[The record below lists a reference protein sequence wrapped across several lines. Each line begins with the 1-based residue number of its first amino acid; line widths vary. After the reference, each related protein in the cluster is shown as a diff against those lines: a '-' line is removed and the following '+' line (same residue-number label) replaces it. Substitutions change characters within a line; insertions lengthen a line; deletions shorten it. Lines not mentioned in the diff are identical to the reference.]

1 MIEEISHYKIL
12 KKIGAGG
19 MGEVYLAE
27 DQKLNRRVAL
37 KILPAE
43 VSGDR
48 KSLNRFLQEARLAA
62 NLNHPHICT
71 IYEINESAEMPFL
84 AMELIEGETLADKIK
99 TSPFDLSETLNIV
112 SQIADALDEAHRN
125 SIIHRDIKSSN
136 IIINRRGQVK
146 VLDFGLAKIISEEVS
161 EQEVTRA
168 KTEDGMLVGTVQYMS
183 PEQALGK
190 KLDGRTDLWSLGILL
205 YEIVCGQMPFS
216 AVTQAGI
223 FDEILHKPPVAPS
236 ELNPQIPAEL
246 EKIILKLLEKD
257 RDFRYQTASDLLADL
272 KRLRRTLGE
281 SFESSEEVRASS
293 FNANRTEI
301 VSVKSNKTPRMIV
314 FGLAAAVILSGF
326 VFAIY
331 YFVPRKASAFSL
343 ADTKSS
349 RLTSLGKV
357 SDADVSLDGKY
368 VAYIVDEGA
377 RQGLWLKQ
385 IENGGNVQIIPTSD
399 VIYQGVKFSPD
410 GNWIYYNV
418 WDKKS
423 VGEIF
428 RVPVLGGIPQKIV
441 RDCMPSLTIS
451 PDGKR
456 LVFVRSSDQTR
467 TMQLVSAAIG
477 SVDEKVIY
485 ETNPSVGGIYAA
497 AFAPDGKTLAMVGY
511 FADSSG
517 EYKTQIVEM
526 PSEGGDLKTIWIA
539 GKETF
544 GFASTPQW
552 LPDKSGL
559 LVSLSSGEIYNQ
571 LWLINYADGT
581 QTALNN
587 DFNSYDSVSITADGK
602 SFVGVQREF
611 FLSIWTLPSN
621 DSAQAKRI
629 SDGKIEGIGVDW
641 TPDGKIIYSSSV
653 SGKFNLW
660 MINPSDGEKRQLTD
674 DNFTNIYPCVS
685 FDGKTVLFQTSRRGY
700 RRLSLDEKEPK
711 DVELNN
717 FNSISGCQRSE
728 NSFLYTSFDEGSIG
742 VTKIDFNKNNRTS
755 VLPVRAQQAEIST
768 DGKQIVYTFW
778 DEEEKR
784 IKCNFMNL
792 ESKQVKELV
801 LPQTAIRDI
810 SQSRYI
816 FHWTPDGKNIA
827 YVDHQNGVSNI
838 WFYPVDGGKTK
849 QITDFKDNLIQ
860 DFSFSRDGKQIAV
873 SRGMFLS
880 DVVLFK
886 SQN

>member
-1 MIEEISHYKIL
+1 VIEEISHYKIL

-27 DQKLNRRVAL
+27 DQKLNRKVAL
-37 KILPAE
+37 KILPAAL
-43 VSGDR
+43 SGDR

-71 IYEINESAEMPFL
+71 IYEINESAETPFL
-84 AMELIEGETLADKIK
+84 AMELVDGETLADKLK
-99 TSPFDLSETLNIV
+99 TSPFDLSEVLNIA
-112 SQIADALDEAHRN
+112 SQIADALDEAHRS
-125 SIIHRDIKSSN
+125 SIIHRDIKSLN
-136 IIINRRGQVK
+136 VIINRRGQVK
-146 VLDFGLAKIISEEVS
+146 ILDFGLAKFISEEVS
-161 EQEVTRA
+161 EQEITRA
-168 KTEDGMLVGTVQYMS
+168 KTEAGMLVGTVQYMS

-205 YEIVCGQMPFS
+205 YEMACGQMPFS
-216 AVTQAGI
+216 AVTQAGV
-223 FDEILHKPPVAPS
+223 FDEILHKQPVAPT
-236 ELNPQIPAEL
+236 ELNAQISPEL
-246 EKIILKLLEKD
+246 ENVILKLLEKD
-257 RDFRYQTASDLLADL
+257 RDFRYQTASDLNADL
-272 KRLRRTLGE
+272 KRLRRTSGE
-281 SFESSEEVRASS
+281 SFESSEAVR
-293 FNANRTEI
+293 FNSMETSRSA
-301 VSVKSNKTPRMIV
+301 VVPAKNKISRMILPGLV
-314 FGLAAAVILSGF
+314 GVMALVGLAFAV
-326 VFAIY
+326 Y
-331 YFVPRKASAFSL
+331 YFVPRKTSAFSL
-343 ADTKSS
+343 AETKSS
-349 RLTSLGKV
+349 RLTNLGKV
-357 SDADVSLDGKY
+357 SDANVSDDGKY
-368 VAYIVDEGA
+368 VAYVVDEGA
-377 RQGLWLKQ
+377 RQSLWLKQ

-399 VIYQGVKFSPD
+399 VVYQGVKISPD

-456 LVFVRSSDQTR
+456 LVFIRSNDQTR

-477 SVDEKVIY
+477 NTDEKIVY
-485 ETNPSVGGIYAA
+485 ETNPSLGGIYAA
-497 AFAPDGKTLAMVGY
+497 AFAPDGKTLALVGY
-511 FADSSG
+511 FPDGSG

-526 PSEGGDLKTIWIA
+526 PVEGGDLKTIWIA

-571 LWLINYADGT
+571 LWLINYTDGT

-621 DSAQAKRI
+621 NSSQAKRL
-629 SDGKIEGIGVDW
+629 SEGKIEGIGIDW

-660 MINPSDGEKRQLTD
+660 MINPADGEKRQLTD
-674 DNFTNIYPCVS
+674 DNFTNIFPCVS

-700 RRLSLDEKEPK
+700 RRLALDEKEPK

-728 NSFLYTSFDEGSIG
+728 NSFLYTSFEESSLGL
-742 VTKIDFNKNNRTS
+742 TKIDFNKNQKTS
-755 VLPVRAQQAEIST
+755 VLPVRAQQAEISS
-768 DGKQIVYTFW
+768 DGKQIAYTFW
-778 DEEEKR
+778 DENEKR
-784 IKCNFMNL
+784 VRNELMNFETKQIKP
-792 ESKQVKELV
+792 LV
-801 LPQTAIRDI
+801 IPQTAIRDTN
-810 SQSRYI
+810 QSRYI
-816 FHWTPDGKNIA
+816 FHWTPDGKNLA

-838 WFYPVDGGKTK
+838 WFYPVDGGKAK
-849 QITDFKDNLIQ
+849 QITDFKDYLIQ

-886 SQN
+886 SLN